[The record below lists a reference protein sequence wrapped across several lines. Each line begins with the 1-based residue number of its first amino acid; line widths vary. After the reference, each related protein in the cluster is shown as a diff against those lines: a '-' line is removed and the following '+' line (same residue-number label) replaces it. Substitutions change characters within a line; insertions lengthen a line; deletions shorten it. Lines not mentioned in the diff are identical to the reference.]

1 MESIFL
7 IEKIID
13 GPIITIERVDIF
25 EGYHVCHSCHWSKLS
40 WSWFVLP
47 YDDFEKNILSLLELV
62 QDFLFINFLSDT
74 SYNVDNWVSIFN
86 YKYF

>member
-25 EGYHVCHSCHWSKLS
+25 EGYHAIAVCHSCHWSKLS
-40 WSWFVLP
+40 
-47 YDDFEKNILSLLELV
+47 
-62 QDFLFINFLSDT
+62 
-74 SYNVDNWVSIFN
+74 
-86 YKYF
+86 

>member
-25 EGYHVCHSCHWSKLS
+25 EGYVCHSCHWSKLS

-62 QDFLFINFLSDT
+62 QDFLFINVLSDK
-74 SYNVDNWVSIFN
+74 SYNVENCVPFFN
-86 YKYF
+86 LLLF